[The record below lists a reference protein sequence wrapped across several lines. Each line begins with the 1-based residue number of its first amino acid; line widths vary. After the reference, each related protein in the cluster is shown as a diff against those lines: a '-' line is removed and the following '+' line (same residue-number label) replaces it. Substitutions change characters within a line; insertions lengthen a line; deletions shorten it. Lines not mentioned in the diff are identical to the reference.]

1 MEARAHFK
9 MNVDGAT
16 IEPTSVK
23 MSPGHITLKFDRAE
37 LQELCEPGENTI
49 SISFNLG
56 DESIELSD
64 TIKVINNGQNQ
75 EQVQTSSNGNNGKPK
90 TKTNNG
96 KAKGLNK

>member
-1 MEARAHFK
+1 MYL
-9 MNVDGAT
+9 DGDY

-23 MSPGHITLKFDRAE
+23 INPKHITLKFSRAE
-37 LQELCEPGENTI
+37 LQELCVPGDNTV
-49 SISFNLG
+49 SISFTLG
-56 DESIELSD
+56 DESVELSD

-96 KAKGLNK
+96 KAKGKNK